1 MQTRA
6 PHASRV
12 LISGPG
18 ASCRDAG
25 EGDILGM
32 AMNRIRAVL
41 WAACAGF
48 PLLLAALSA
57 AAAQTSWPQRNVRFI
72 VPLGP
77 GSGADIGARL
87 FADKLAARWGKPVV
101 VENRP
106 GGDGIVAITAFVGA
120 HDDHTLLF
128 TPASTFTAHPFLHD
142 KLPYDQ
148 ADLLPISR
156 VSNTIVAIVAPASL
170 KVGSL
175 ADLVA
180 LVRAQPGKLNWATA
194 TGISD
199 FMFASFLKNAN
210 LDMSKV
216 PYRDTVQPATDVAEG
231 RIQFY
236 WGALAIVR
244 PHLEAGKVKLLAVS
258 NGVHIPD
265 DPAVPTVKEAGFPS
279 LAYDGLVGLFGPRDM
294 ADDIRERIAAD
305 IQAVA
310 GDPAIGA
317 RLLSTGQ
324 LVSPGRP
331 AEFAASIDA
340 QRAVVAEI
348 AKEMG
353 IKPAQQS
360 Q

>member
-1 MQTRA
+1 MLMDRTR
-6 PHASRV
+6 V
-12 LISGPG
+12 
-18 ASCRDAG
+18 
-25 EGDILGM
+25 
-32 AMNRIRAVL
+32 VF
-41 WAACAGF
+41 AALCAGF
-48 PLLLAALSA
+48 LLLLAFLLP
-57 AAAQTSWPQRNVRFI
+57 AAAQSSWPSRNVRFV

-106 GGDGIVAITAFVGA
+106 GGDGIVAIAAFVSA

-128 TPASTFTAHPFLHD
+128 SPASTFTAHPYLHD
-142 KLPYDQ
+142 KLPYGQ
-148 ADLLPISR
+148 SDLLPIAR
-156 VSNTIVAIVAPASL
+156 VSNTIVVIAAPASL

-175 ADLVA
+175 AELVA
-180 LVRAQPGKLNWATA
+180 LARAQPGKLNWATA

-199 FMFASFLKNAN
+199 FLFESFLREAHVE
-210 LDMSKV
+210 MSKV
-216 PYRDTVQPATDVAEG
+216 PYRDTVQPATDVGEG

-244 PHLEAGKVKLLAVS
+244 PHVQAGKAKILAVS
-258 NGVHIPD
+258 NSVHIPD
-265 DPAVPTVKEAGFPS
+265 EPAIPTVKEAGFPT
-279 LAYDGLVGLFGPRDM
+279 LAFDGLVGLFGPRDM
-294 ADDIRERIAAD
+294 AEDVRERIAAD
-305 IQAVA
+305 VSEVG
-310 GDPAIGA
+310 GDPTIGA

-331 AEFAASIDA
+331 AEFAASIDE
-340 QRAVVAEI
+340 QRAVVARI

-353 IKPAQQS
+353 IKPAQQP

>member
-1 MQTRA
+1 
-6 PHASRV
+6 
-12 LISGPG
+12 
-18 ASCRDAG
+18 
-25 EGDILGM
+25 
-32 AMNRIRAVL
+32 MNRIRAVL
-41 WAACAGF
+41 WAVCTGF
-48 PLLLAALSA
+48 SLVLVPAALSTA
-57 AAAQTSWPQRNVRFI
+57 SAQMSWPQRNVRFI

-87 FADKLAARWGKPVV
+87 FADKLTARWGKPVV

-106 GGDGIVAITAFVGA
+106 GGDGIVAIAAFVSA
-120 HDDHTLLF
+120 HNDHTLLF
-128 TPASTFTAHPFLHD
+128 TPAATFTAHPFLHD
-142 KLPYDQ
+142 KLPYEQ
-148 ADLLPISR
+148 ADLLPIAR
-156 VSNTIVAIVAPASL
+156 VSNTLVAIVAPVSL

-175 ADLVA
+175 TELVDLA
-180 LVRAQPGKLNWATA
+180 RAQPGKLNWATA

-199 FMFASFLKNAN
+199 FLFASFLKNAN

-216 PYRDTVQPATDVAEG
+216 PYRDTVQPATDLAEG

-244 PHLEAGKVKLLAVS
+244 PHVQAGKARLLAVS
-258 NGVHIPD
+258 NSVRIPD
-265 DPAVPTVKEAGFPS
+265 EPAVPTVREAGFPA

-305 IQAVA
+305 IREVA
-310 GDPAIGA
+310 GDPAIGS

-331 AEFAASIDA
+331 AEFAASIDD
-340 QRAVVAEI
+340 QRAVVGKI

-353 IKPAQQS
+353 IKPAQQP

>member
-1 MQTRA
+1 
-6 PHASRV
+6 
-12 LISGPG
+12 
-18 ASCRDAG
+18 
-25 EGDILGM
+25 
-32 AMNRIRAVL
+32 MNRARAALAAVYAAVL
-41 WAACAGF
+41 FA
-48 PLLLAALSA
+48 LASALSSTA
-57 AAAQTSWPQRNVRFI
+57 IAQTSWPSHNVRFV

-87 FADKLAARWGKPVV
+87 FADRLAARWGKPVV

-106 GGDGIVAITAFVGA
+106 GGDGIVAITAFVSA

-128 TPASTFTAHPFLHD
+128 SPASTFTAHPFLHD
-142 KLPYDQ
+142 KLPYEQ
-148 ADLLPISR
+148 SDLLPIAR
-156 VSNTIVAIVAPASL
+156 VSNTLVVIVAPTSL

-175 ADLVA
+175 AELVTLA
-180 LVRAQPGKLNWATA
+180 RAQPGKLNWATA

-199 FMFASFLKNAN
+199 FLFASFLKDAK

-216 PYRDTVQPATDVAEG
+216 PYRDTVQPSTDVAEG

-244 PHLEAGKVKLLAVS
+244 PHVQAGKVKILALS

-265 DPAVPTVKEAGFPS
+265 EPAVPTVKEAGFPA
-279 LAYDGLVGLFGPRDM
+279 LAFDGLVGLFGPRDM

-310 GDPAIGA
+310 GDGAIAA

-331 AEFAASIDA
+331 AEFAASINE
-340 QRAVVAEI
+340 QRAVVAAI

>member
-1 MQTRA
+1 MLMDRTRA
-6 PHASRV
+6 V
-12 LISGPG
+12 F
-18 ASCRDAG
+18 
-25 EGDILGM
+25 
-32 AMNRIRAVL
+32 
-41 WAACAGF
+41 AALCAGF
-48 PLLLAALSA
+48 LLLLASLFP
-57 AAAQTSWPQRNVRFI
+57 AAAQSSWPSRNVRFV

-106 GGDGIVAITAFVGA
+106 GGDGIVAIAAFVSA

-128 TPASTFTAHPFLHD
+128 SPASTFTAHPYLHD

-148 ADLLPISR
+148 SDLLPIAR
-156 VSNTIVAIVAPASL
+156 VSNTIVVIVAPASL

-175 ADLVA
+175 GELVA
-180 LVRAQPGKLNWATA
+180 LARAQPGKLNWATA

-199 FMFASFLKNAN
+199 FLFESFLNDAH
-210 LDMSKV
+210 LEMSKV
-216 PYRDTVQPATDVAEG
+216 PYRDTVQPATDVGEG

-244 PHLEAGKVKLLAVS
+244 PHVQAGKAKILAVS
-258 NGVHIPD
+258 NSVHIPD
-265 DPAVPTVKEAGFPS
+265 EPAIPTVKEAGFPT
-279 LAYDGLVGLFGPRDM
+279 LAFDGLVGLFGPRDM
-294 ADDIRERIAAD
+294 ADNVRERIAAD
-305 IQAVA
+305 VSEVA
-310 GDPAIGA
+310 RDPTIGA
-317 RLLSTGQ
+317 RLISTGQ

-331 AEFAASIDA
+331 AEFAASIDE
-340 QRAVVAEI
+340 QRAVVARI

-353 IKPAQQS
+353 IKPAQQP

>member
-1 MQTRA
+1 
-6 PHASRV
+6 
-12 LISGPG
+12 
-18 ASCRDAG
+18 
-25 EGDILGM
+25 
-32 AMNRIRAVL
+32 MNRTRSA
-41 WAACAGF
+41 
-48 PLLLAALSA
+48 LAAVSA
-57 AAAQTSWPQRNVRFI
+57 GVLFALASAPSSTASAQTSWPQRNVRFV

-87 FADKLAARWGKPVV
+87 FADRLAARWGKPVV

-106 GGDGIVAITAFVGA
+106 GGDGIVAITAFVSA

-128 TPASTFTAHPFLHD
+128 SPAATFTAHPYLHD
-142 KLPYDQ
+142 KLPYEQ
-148 ADLLPISR
+148 ADLLPIAR
-156 VSNTIVAIVAPASL
+156 VSNTLVVIAAPVSL
-170 KVGSL
+170 KVSSL

-199 FMFASFLKNAN
+199 FLFASFLKNAN

-216 PYRDTVQPATDVAEG
+216 PYRDPVAPATDVGEG

-244 PHLEAGKVKLLAVS
+244 PHVQAGKAKLLAVS
-258 NGVHIPD
+258 NSVRIPD
-265 DPAVPTVKEAGFPS
+265 EPAVPTVKEAGFPA

-310 GDPAIGA
+310 SDPAIAA
-317 RLLSTGQ
+317 RLLSSGQ

-331 AEFAASIDA
+331 AEFATSINE
-340 QRAVVAEI
+340 QRAVVAAI

>member
-1 MQTRA
+1 MLMDRTRA
-6 PHASRV
+6 KF
-12 LISGPG
+12 
-18 ASCRDAG
+18 
-25 EGDILGM
+25 
-32 AMNRIRAVL
+32 AVVC
-41 WAACAGF
+41 AAF
-48 PLLLAALSA
+48 LLLLAGLLP
-57 AAAQTSWPQRNVRFI
+57 AAAQSSWPSRNVRFV

-106 GGDGIVAITAFVGA
+106 GGDGIVAIAAFVGA

-128 TPASTFTAHPFLHD
+128 SPASTFTAHPYLHD

-148 ADLLPISR
+148 SDLLPLAR
-156 VSNTIVAIVAPASL
+156 VSNTIVVIAAPASL

-175 ADLVA
+175 AELVA
-180 LVRAQPGKLNWATA
+180 LARAQPGKLNWATA

-199 FMFASFLKNAN
+199 FLFESFLKDAH
-210 LDMSKV
+210 LEMSKV
-216 PYRDTVQPATDVAEG
+216 PYRDTVQPATDVGEG

-244 PHLEAGKVKLLAVS
+244 PHVQAGKAKILAVS
-258 NGVHIPD
+258 NSVHIPD
-265 DPAVPTVKEAGFPS
+265 EPAIPTVKEAGFPT
-279 LAYDGLVGLFGPRDM
+279 LAFDGLVGLFGPRDM

-305 IQAVA
+305 VQEVA
-310 GDPAIGA
+310 GDPTIGA
-317 RLLSTGQ
+317 RLLTTGQ

-331 AEFAASIDA
+331 AEFAASIA
-340 QRAVVAEI
+340 EQRAVVARI

-353 IKPAQQS
+353 IKPAQQP

>member
-1 MQTRA
+1 
-6 PHASRV
+6 
-12 LISGPG
+12 
-18 ASCRDAG
+18 
-25 EGDILGM
+25 
-32 AMNRIRAVL
+32 MNRICAGF
-41 WAACAGF
+41 WGACAG
-48 PLLLAALSA
+48 LLFAVASA
-57 AAAQTSWPQRNVRFI
+57 TLPTASAQTSWPQRAVRFV

-87 FADKLAARWGKPVV
+87 FADRLAVSWGKPVV

-106 GGDGIVAITAFVGA
+106 GGDGIVAITAFVSA

-128 TPASTFTAHPFLHD
+128 SPASTFTAHPFLHD

-148 ADLLPISR
+148 SDLLPIAR
-156 VSNTIVAIVAPASL
+156 VSNTIVVIVAPTSL

-175 ADLVA
+175 AELVA

-194 TGISD
+194 TGVSD
-199 FMFASFLKNAN
+199 FLFASFLKNAN
-210 LDMSKV
+210 LEMSKV
-216 PYRDTVQPATDVAEG
+216 PYRDTVQPSTDVAEG

-244 PHLEAGKVKLLAVS
+244 PHVQAGKAKILAVS
-258 NGVHIPD
+258 NSVHIPD
-265 DPAVPTVKEAGFPS
+265 EPAVPTVMEAGFPT
-279 LAYDGLVGLFGPRDM
+279 LHFDGLVGLFGPRDM

-305 IQAVA
+305 IREVA

-317 RLLSTGQ
+317 RLLTTGQ

-331 AEFAASIDA
+331 AEFAASIEE
-340 QRAVVAEI
+340 QRAVVAKI

>member
-1 MQTRA
+1 MNRTRA
-6 PHASRV
+6 T
-12 LISGPG
+12 
-18 ASCRDAG
+18 
-25 EGDILGM
+25 
-32 AMNRIRAVL
+32 
-41 WAACAGF
+41 
-48 PLLLAALSA
+48 LAAIYAGVLFALASALSSTA
-57 AAAQTSWPQRNVRFI
+57 IAQTSWPQRNVRFV

-87 FADKLAARWGKPVV
+87 FADRLAARWGKPVV

-106 GGDGIVAITAFVGA
+106 GGDGIVAITAFVSA

-128 TPASTFTAHPFLHD
+128 SPASTFTAHPFLHD
-142 KLPYDQ
+142 KLPYEPN
-148 ADLLPISR
+148 DLLPIAR
-156 VSNTIVAIVAPASL
+156 VSNTLVVIGVPTSL

-175 ADLVA
+175 AELVA

-199 FMFASFLKNAN
+199 FLFASFLKDAN

-216 PYRDTVQPATDVAEG
+216 PYRDTVQPSTDVAEG

-244 PHLEAGKVKLLAVS
+244 PHVQAGKVKILALS

-265 DPAVPTVKEAGFPS
+265 EPTIPTVKEAGFPA
-279 LAYDGLVGLFGPRDM
+279 LAFDGLVGLFGPRDM

-331 AEFAASIDA
+331 AEFAASINE
-340 QRAVVAEI
+340 QRAVVAAI